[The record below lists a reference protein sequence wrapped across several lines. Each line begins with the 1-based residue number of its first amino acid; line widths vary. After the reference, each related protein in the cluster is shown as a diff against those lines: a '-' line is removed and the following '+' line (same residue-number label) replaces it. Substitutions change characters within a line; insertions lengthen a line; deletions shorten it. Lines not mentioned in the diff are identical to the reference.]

1 MILEILVSSTPTDKT
16 FFYKE
21 CSCKTDQTVVG
32 QLVKVKF
39 RNKSQVGLILR
50 KHKHLKLNFELL
62 KVSYL
67 LEDII
72 FTNEIINSMTFLSN
86 YSCIPLSLIFKQFI
100 SSYIPNVGT
109 LNENLKMLNKPSPV
123 INIEQNRALK
133 EIKNIN
139 LEGFKVI
146 NFHGITGSGKTRV
159 YMKIVQKN

>member
-50 KHKHLKLNFELL
+50 KHKHLKLNFKLL

-67 LEDII
+67 LEEII
-72 FTNEIINSMTFLSN
+72 FTDEIINSMTFLSN
-86 YSCIPLSLIFKQFI
+86 YSCIPLSLIFKQFMSGYI
-100 SSYIPNVGT
+100 SNVGAF
-109 LNENLKMLNKPSPV
+109 NENFKILNKPSAKL
-123 INIEQNRALK
+123 NIEQSRALK
-133 EIKNIN
+133 EIKI
-139 LEGFKVI
+139 
-146 NFHGITGSGKTRV
+146 
-159 YMKIVQKN
+159 